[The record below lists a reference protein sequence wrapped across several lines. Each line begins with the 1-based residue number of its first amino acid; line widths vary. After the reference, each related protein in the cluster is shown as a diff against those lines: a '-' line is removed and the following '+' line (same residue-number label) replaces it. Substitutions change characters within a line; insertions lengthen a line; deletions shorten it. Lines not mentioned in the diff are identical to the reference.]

1 MPGPGRGR
9 GRGGGGGGRGWG
21 RGLGHGLRRFLDPV
35 LLMKLHY
42 GAAHGYSLL
51 DGLDQFGLQELDPS
65 VVYRALREME
75 EEGWVTSTWEQQKT
89 QGPPRRNYRMTDRG
103 HEVLELWVKE
113 LEGSKS
119 RIERFLGAYYGHMNE
134 CKGDHDS

>member
-9 GRGGGGGGRGWG
+9 GAGRRGRGWG

-51 DGLDQFGLQELDPS
+51 DGLDEFGLQELDPS

-75 EEGWVTSTWEQQKT
+75 EQGWVSSTWDEQTT
-89 QGPPRRNYRMTDRG
+89 QGPPRRNYRITDRG
-103 HEVLELWVKE
+103 HEILEMWVKE

-119 RIERFLGAYYGHMNE
+119 RIERFLKAYYGHMKKCN
-134 CKGDHDS
+134 GDHA

>member
-1 MPGPGRGR
+1 MPRPGRGR
-9 GRGGGGGGRGWG
+9 GRERGGRGWG

-35 LLMKLHY
+35 LLLKLHF

-51 DGLDQFGLQELDPS
+51 DGLDEFGLQELDPS
-65 VVYRALREME
+65 VVYRALRDME

-113 LEGSKS
+113 LESSKS
-119 RIERFLGAYYGHMNE
+119 RIERFLEAYYGHMKE

>member
-1 MPGPGRGR
+1 MPGPGRGT
-9 GRGGGGGGRGWG
+9 GRREGGRGWG

-51 DGLDQFGLQELDPS
+51 DGLDEFGLQGLDPS

-75 EEGWVTSTWEQQKT
+75 DEGWVSSTWNEQET
-89 QGPPRRNYRMTDRG
+89 QGPPRRNYRITDRG
-103 HEVLELWVKE
+103 NEVLDLWVKE

-119 RIERFLGAYYGHMNE
+119 RIERFLEAYYGHMKK
-134 CKGDHDS
+134 CSGDHG